1 MQTWKYWL
9 DRELNVNSW
18 RRHGLSPVN
27 KAIVGVIL
35 LSVLLFAAETER
47 SLERHYSEA
56 FWAANLIILLLFAAE
71 FALRIW
77 SAGEAEGVRGLHAR
91 ARYAGRGWLF
101 IDFLA
106 FGPELALIALVAF
119 GVPVPFSAAGLKAI
133 RLLRLLKLAR
143 YFPTVRIVL
152 DVLHSVRYELLV
164 SAFCAVSLI
173 YAAAVVIY
181 YVEGDADPE
190 NFGSV
195 LRSLWWSVVTLTTVG
210 YGDTFPQTMM
220 GKAVAGIIAI
230 IGIGIIALPSG
241 IIAGA
246 FIETMRNRRN
256 KGGDPP
262 NANDGD
268 RKT

>member
-35 LSVLLFAAETER
+35 LSVVLFALETEQ
-47 SLERHYSEA
+47 SLDQRLPGV
-56 FWAANLIILLLFAAE
+56 FWVANLFILLLFAAE

-119 GVPVPFSAAGLKAI
+119 GVPLPFSAAGLKAI
-133 RLLRLLKLAR
+133 RLLRVLKLAR
-143 YFPTVRIVL
+143 YFPAVRIVL
-152 DVLHSVRYELLV
+152 DVLRTVRYELLV
-164 SAFCAVSLI
+164 SAFVAASLI

-190 NFGSV
+190 HFGSV
-195 LRSLWWSVVTLTTVG
+195 IRSLWWSVITLTTVG
-210 YGDTFPQTMM
+210 YGDVFPQTII

-246 FIETMRNRRN
+246 FIESIRERREAAREP
-256 KGGDPP
+256 DQ
-262 NANDGD
+262 ANDRDGQ
-268 RKT
+268 T